1 MNATNRTLSI
11 IAFYLSEYDM
21 DAVEALGFKTRTD
34 AINTISSN
42 VGNGNSYLKLRR
54 DEFDALPDSSSSRK
68 GWRNR
73 LPAKDVAET
82 AAYLHQFSFNELTDI
97 VKSLIENGASA
108 DESVTEYSANL
119 LIDTMDEVKLEQIIN
134 FSDPTARLVSK
145 TRTGTLRIY
154 NQSIV
159 TQLKS
164 LYRGSC
170 QICGFNP
177 VSDFGVSICEA
188 HHISFFS
195 ETQNNDASN
204 IIILCPNHHRLIH
217 NLKPQFDSETLVFS
231 VNNEEILMVKLD
243 YHLKR
248 NKLAKDI

>member
-21 DAVEALGFKTRTD
+21 DAIKALGFNTRTE
-34 AINTISSN
+34 AINTISSD

-54 DEFDALPDSSSSRK
+54 DEFDALPNSSSSRK

-73 LPAKDVAET
+73 PPIKDVAEI

-97 VKSLIENGASA
+97 VKSLIENSA
-108 DESVTEYSANL
+108 GTEESVMNSSANL
-119 LIDTMDEVKLEQIIN
+119 LIDAMDESELEHIIN
-134 FSDPTARLVSK
+134 FSDPTAKLVSK
-145 TRTGTLRIY
+145 TKTGIQRIY

-159 TQLKS
+159 TQLKK

-177 VSDFGVSICEA
+177 VSDFRVNICEA

-204 IIILCPNHHRLIH
+204 IVILCPNHHRLIH
-217 NLKPQFDSETLVFS
+217 KLKPQFNPETLVFS
-231 VNNEEILMVKLD
+231 ADNEEILTVSLD

-248 NKLAKDI
+248 T

>member
-21 DAVEALGFKTRTD
+21 DAVKALGFKNRTE
-34 AINTISSN
+34 AINTISSK
-42 VGNGNSYLKLRR
+42 VGNGNNYLKLRR

-73 LPAKDVAET
+73 PPIKDVAEIAT
-82 AAYLHQFSFNELTDI
+82 YLHQFSFSELTDI
-97 VKSLIENGASA
+97 VKSLIENGSG
-108 DESVTEYSANL
+108 TEDNIVDSSANL
-119 LIDTMDEVKLEQIIN
+119 LIDEMDEAELEHLIN
-134 FSDPTARLVSK
+134 FSDPTAKLVSK
-145 TRTGTLRIY
+145 TRTGAQRIY

-159 TQLKS
+159 TQLKN

-177 VSDFGVSICEA
+177 ALDFGVNICEA

-217 NLKPQFDSETLVFS
+217 KLKPDFDPEMLVFIK
-231 VNNEEILMVKLD
+231 NNKEILPVNLD

-248 NKLAKDI
+248 K

>member
-1 MNATNRTLSI
+1 MNATNKTLSI

-21 DAVEALGFKTRTD
+21 DAVSALGFKTRTE
-34 AINTISSN
+34 AINTISSDI
-42 VGNGNSYLKLRR
+42 GNGNSYLKLRR

-73 LPAKDVAET
+73 PPIKDVAEI
-82 AAYLHQFSFNELTDI
+82 AAYLHQFSFSELTDI
-97 VKSLIENGASA
+97 VKSLVENG
-108 DESVTEYSANL
+108 VRTEDNIAGSSANL
-119 LIDTMDEVKLEQIIN
+119 LVDTMDEAELEHIIN
-134 FSDPTARLVSK
+134 FSDPTAKLVSK
-145 TRTGTLRIY
+145 TRTGAQRVY

-159 TQLKS
+159 TQLKN

-170 QICGFNP
+170 QICGCNP
-177 VSDFGVSICEA
+177 VSDFGVNICEA

-204 IIILCPNHHRLIH
+204 IIILCPNHHRLI
-217 NLKPQFDSETLVFS
+217 NKLNPDFDPETLAFS
-231 VNNEEILMVKLD
+231 LNNEKILTVKLD

-248 NKLAKDI
+248 K

>member
-21 DAVEALGFKTRTD
+21 DAVEALGFKNRTE
-34 AINTISSN
+34 AINTISSK
-42 VGNGNSYLKLRR
+42 VGNGNNYLKLRR

-73 LPAKDVAET
+73 PPIKDVAEI
-82 AAYLHQFSFNELTDI
+82 AAYLHQFSFDELTDI
-97 VKSLIENGASA
+97 VKSFIENSTETEDSIA
-108 DESVTEYSANL
+108 DSSANL
-119 LIDTMDEVKLEQIIN
+119 LIDAMDEAELEHIIN
-134 FSDPTARLVSK
+134 FSDPTAKLVSK
-145 TRTGTLRIY
+145 TRSGVQRVY
-154 NQSIV
+154 KQSII
-159 TQLKS
+159 TQLKN
-164 LYRGSC
+164 LYRGSY

-177 VSDFGVSICEA
+177 ASDFGVNICEA

-217 NLKPQFDSETLVFS
+217 KLKPDFDPETLMFS
-231 VNNEEILMVKLD
+231 SNKEETLPVKLD

-248 NKLAKDI
+248 K

>member
-21 DAVEALGFKTRTD
+21 DAVEALGFNNRTE
-34 AINTISSN
+34 AINAISSN
-42 VGNGNSYLKLRR
+42 VGNGNNYLKLRR

-73 LPAKDVAET
+73 PPIKDVAEI
-82 AAYLHQFSFNELTDI
+82 AAYLHQFSFSELTDI
-97 VKSLIENGASA
+97 VKSLIENGAGIENSIS
-108 DESVTEYSANL
+108 DSSANL
-119 LIDTMDEVKLEQIIN
+119 LIDTMDETELEHIIN
-134 FSDPTARLVSK
+134 FSDSTAKLVSK
-145 TRTGTLRIY
+145 TRTGAQRVY
-154 NQSIV
+154 NRSIV
-159 TQLKS
+159 TQLKN

-177 VSDFGVSICEA
+177 VLDFGVNICEV

-204 IIILCPNHHRLIH
+204 IIVLCPNHHRLIH
-217 NLKPQFDSETLVFS
+217 KLKPDFNPETLVFS
-231 VNNEEILMVKLD
+231 SYNEEILTVKLD

-248 NKLAKDI
+248 K

>member
-21 DAVEALGFKTRTD
+21 DAVKALGFNTRTE
-34 AINTISSN
+34 AINTISSD

-54 DEFDALPDSSSSRK
+54 DEFDALPNSSSSRK

-73 LPAKDVAET
+73 PPTKDVAEI

-97 VKSLIENGASA
+97 VKSIIENSSSIE
-108 DESVTEYSANL
+108 ESVMDSSSNL
-119 LIDTMDEVKLEQIIN
+119 LIDAMNEVELEHIIN
-134 FSDPTARLVSK
+134 FSDPSARLVSK
-145 TRTGTLRIY
+145 TKSGTQRIY
-154 NQSIV
+154 NQTIV
-159 TQLKS
+159 TQLKN

-177 VSDFGVSICEA
+177 VSDFGVNICEA

-195 ETQNNDASN
+195 KTQNNDASN

-217 NLKPQFDSETLVFS
+217 KLEPKFNPETLVFS
-231 VNNEEILMVKLD
+231 ADNEEILTVSLD

-248 NKLAKDI
+248 T

>member
-1 MNATNRTLSI
+1 MNATNRELSI

-21 DAVEALGFKTRTD
+21 DAVEALGFKNRTE
-34 AINTISSN
+34 ALNAISSN
-42 VGNGNSYLKLRR
+42 VGNGNNYLKLRR

-73 LPAKDVAET
+73 PPIKDVAEI
-82 AAYLHQFSFNELTDI
+82 AAYLHQFSFSELTDI
-97 VKSLIENGASA
+97 VRSLIENSA
-108 DESVTEYSANL
+108 GTEDSISDSSAKFF
-119 LIDTMDEVKLEQIIN
+119 IDTMDEAELEYIIN
-134 FSDPTARLVSK
+134 FSDSTAKLVSR
-145 TRTGTLRIY
+145 TRTGEQRVY

-159 TQLKS
+159 TQLKN
-164 LYRGSC
+164 LYRGRC

-177 VSDFGVSICEA
+177 ALDFGVNICEA

-204 IIILCPNHHRLIH
+204 IIVLCPNHHRLIH
-217 NLKPQFDSETLVFS
+217 KLKPDFDPETLVFS
-231 VNNEEILMVKLD
+231 SYNEEILTVKLD

-248 NKLAKDI
+248 R